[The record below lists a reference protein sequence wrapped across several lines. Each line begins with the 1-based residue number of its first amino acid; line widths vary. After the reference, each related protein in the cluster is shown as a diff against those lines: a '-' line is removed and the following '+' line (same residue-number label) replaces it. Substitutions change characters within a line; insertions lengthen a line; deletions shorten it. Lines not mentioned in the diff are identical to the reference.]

1 MVKLMEFVSIKEN
14 FIASGIMVAATI
26 LMVYKKRGLAFLIA
40 VGLMVGINDFFTHN
54 VLKEIFARE
63 RPCHVLSDLIR
74 VSNCSNSFSF
84 PSNHASNIF
93 TAATLMSLC
102 FKNTVLPA
110 LTFALLVCY
119 SRMYLGVHY
128 PSDVFAGAL
137 CGMVWGFLGYKLQQ
151 KIVTTMG

>member
-1 MVKLMEFVSIKEN
+1 MQFVPWTLRLFAVYQAMIYFFLNE
-14 FIASGIMVAATI
+14 GLYI
-26 LMVYKKRGLAFLIA
+26 LYRVI
-40 VGLMVGINDFFTHN
+40 I
-54 VLKEIFARE
+54 VL
-63 RPCHVLSDLIR
+63 L
-74 VSNCSNSFSF
+74 
-84 PSNHASNIF
+84 
-93 TAATLMSLC
+93 
-102 FKNTVLPA
+102 NTVLPA

>member
-1 MVKLMEFVSIKEN
+1 
-14 FIASGIMVAATI
+14 
-26 LMVYKKRGLAFLIA
+26 
-40 VGLMVGINDFFTHN
+40 
-54 VLKEIFARE
+54 
-63 RPCHVLSDLIR
+63 
-74 VSNCSNSFSF
+74 
-84 PSNHASNIF
+84 
-93 TAATLMSLC
+93 MSLC

-137 CGMVWGFLGYKLQQ
+137 CGMLWGFLGYKLQQ